1 MIANRRRFHVAN
13 LQAEHAKRLLCE
25 LSLAHS
31 LPSGSLIE
39 AEPCALWH
47 DVEPNIEIRQKA
59 GGLINEQF
67 QLTNTFRSRADACR

>member
-1 MIANRRRFHVAN
+1 MSDNMIANRRWLDITN

-39 AEPCALWH
+39 AKPCALCH
-47 DVEPNIEIRQKA
+47 VVEPNIEIRQKA
-59 GGLINEQF
+59 GSLSMSSFN
-67 QLTNTFRSRADACR
+67 